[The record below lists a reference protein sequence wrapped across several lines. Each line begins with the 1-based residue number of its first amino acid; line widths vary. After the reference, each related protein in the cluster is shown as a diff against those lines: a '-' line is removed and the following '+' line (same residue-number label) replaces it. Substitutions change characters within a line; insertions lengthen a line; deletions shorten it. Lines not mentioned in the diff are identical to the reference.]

1 MHMCVCVCVC
11 KNAICDHPLELVG
24 MCVCTHF
31 MQSIAKNQK
40 WDALKHKCI
49 TSLRAWNIST
59 YEFPTKISQSSLE
72 NRSWHCYRCYV
83 FSRSL
88 THKKPKRKNKWW
100 LPEQIKMERH
110 GNIKC
115 IKIWQE
121 TEIEKFICR
130 IHLLHVTWWLLVG
143 VKMALT
149 HKLSYLCEIQ
159 TYPNWSRV
167 EVLISGETKKCLV
180 REYVYRERK
189 VTVDLAACLD

>member
-1 MHMCVCVCVC
+1 MKLENFKVLQNLKNLSLNKKYNRINIISMEFSRQKYCSRLPFPSPFTYACVCVCVCVCVC

-49 TSLRAWNIST
+49 TSLRVWNIST

-100 LPEQIKMERH
+100 LPEQRKMER
-110 GNIKC
+110 
-115 IKIWQE
+115 
-121 TEIEKFICR
+121 
-130 IHLLHVTWWLLVG
+130 
-143 VKMALT
+143 
-149 HKLSYLCEIQ
+149 
-159 TYPNWSRV
+159 
-167 EVLISGETKKCLV
+167 
-180 REYVYRERK
+180 
-189 VTVDLAACLD
+189 